1 MAHAGAVHHQTP
13 AAKTAPVQAAPS
25 RELDGFVQSHK
36 YDDLISRASEKY
48 GVDPT
53 LIKAII
59 CKESKFNP
67 KAGSG
72 AGAKGL
78 MQMMPATAKAL
89 GVKDRTNP
97 EQNVMAGTKYI
108 GQLLK
113 QYDGDETLALAA
125 YNAGPGNVRKYDG
138 VPPFKETR
146 DYIPKVLAYRN
157 EFAGDFDKVAATG
170 NSQAATSDLASL
182 SQIGTRSNTNQCPV
196 GPNFNQ
202 MLASLTRPATSNS
215 ASLATPQPWML
226 NWSQGFTALA
236 SAQDQAS
243 LLRGMAS

>member
-1 MAHAGAVHHQTP
+1 MAHAGGVHHKAPT
-13 AAKTAPVQAAPS
+13 AKTAPVQAAQS

-36 YDDLISRASEKY
+36 YDDLIARASEKY

-53 LIKAII
+53 FIKAII

-97 EQNVMAGTKYI
+97 EQNVMAGTKYMA
-108 GQLLK
+108 QLLK

-125 YNAGPGNVRKYDG
+125 YNAGPGNVRKYGG
-138 VPPFKETR
+138 VPPFKETQ
-146 DYIPKVLAYRN
+146 DYIPKVLAYQA
-157 EFAGDFDKVAATG
+157 EFAGDFGKVASTS
-170 NSQAATSDLASL
+170 NSVAAPSDFASL
-182 SQIGTRSNTNQCPV
+182 SQIGTGSNGNQCRV
-196 GPNFNQ
+196 GPDFNQ
-202 MLASLTRPATSNS
+202 MLAGLSRPASS
-215 ASLATPQPWML
+215 SSQSLATPQPWML

-236 SAQDQAS
+236 SAQDQAG
-243 LLRGMAS
+243 LLGGMVR

>member
-1 MAHAGAVHHQTP
+1 MAHAGAVHHQAPT
-13 AAKTAPVQAAPS
+13 AKTAPVQATRS

-36 YDDLISRASEKY
+36 YDDLITRASEKY

-59 CKESKFNP
+59 CKESKFDP

-89 GVKDRTNP
+89 GVKDRSNP
-97 EQNVMAGTKYI
+97 EQSVMAGTKYI

-125 YNAGPGNVRKYDG
+125 YNAGPGNVRKYKG
-138 VPPFKETR
+138 VPPFKETQ
-146 DYIPKVLAYRN
+146 DYIPKVLAYRT
-157 EFAGDFDKVAATG
+157 EFAGDFGKVAATG
-170 NSQAATSDLASL
+170 NNPAVSSDFASL
-182 SQIGTRSNTNQCPV
+182 SQIGTGSNGSQCRV
-196 GPNFNQ
+196 GPDFNQ
-202 MLASLTRPATSNS
+202 MLAGLSRPAGSS
-215 ASLATPQPWML
+215 PAALGTPQPWML

-236 SAQDQAS
+236 SAQDQAG
-243 LLRGMAS
+243 LLGGMVR